1 MTSVC
6 PMSVAET
13 ARPVAPTE
21 IVISNPAKKRKPL
34 RGFRFC
40 FYGFSREHFPGQL
53 LFLPGLNRIHDF
65 LFVVSSKDYST
76 EYTEDPADA
85 LRKVQEA
92 QAIPSCVQTMQT
104 RRSFLHF

>member
-1 MTSVC
+1 MTAIEE
-6 PMSVAET
+6 MG
-13 ARPVAPTE
+13 AR
-21 IVISNPAKKRKPL
+21 AKKAAKTL
-34 RGFRFC
+34 RITDPETR
-40 FYGFSREHFPGQL
+40 